1 MLFCKGLSEAR
12 LLCNYRT
19 AWDFHLS
26 ALLCSTAQSLGFR
39 QLTKDNAMPSFLLD
53 YAVDSMIIRVCRQGW
68 KEGEW
73 ADFSVTQQ
81 ACGECHLGFGK
92 RHHPNSIP
100 GCISESALLQC
111 HPQSICLLRLCL
123 PPNPVP
129 CCQLL
134 RGRKSSVYL
143 PGPWGASD
151 LLWVVGNQ

>member
-53 YAVDSMIIRVCRQGW
+53 YAVDSMIIHVCRQGW
-68 KEGEW
+68 KEGER

-100 GCISESALLQC
+100 GCISESHCSDVVLKASAFCVCAFLPTPSHVVSFLEAGNPVC
-111 HPQSICLLRLCL
+111 ICL
-123 PPNPVP
+123 VP
-129 CCQLL
+129 GGLVIF
-134 RGRKSSVYL
+134 SE
-143 PGPWGASD
+143 
-151 LLWVVGNQ
+151 